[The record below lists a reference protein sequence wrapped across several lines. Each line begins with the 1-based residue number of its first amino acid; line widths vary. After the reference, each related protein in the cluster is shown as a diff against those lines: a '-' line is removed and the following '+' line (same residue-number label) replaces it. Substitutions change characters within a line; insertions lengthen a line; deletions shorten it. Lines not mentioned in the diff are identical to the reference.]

1 MVTTPLARDE
11 PQVLAT
17 ASLGAAWLAI
27 AGKILAEG
35 IGSRYDDRP
44 VRELSLVTLVVS
56 GPDPD
61 DEIIARYAE
70 TERLAWMRA
79 NFVDHHRGVRR
90 SAARTATP
98 PGCST
103 TTTPAGISSPGS
115 STGSGTT
122 RPAGRRRS
130 PHSSH

>member
-11 PQVLAT
+11 PQALAA

-56 GPDPD
+56 GPDP
-61 DEIIARYAE
+61 
-70 TERLAWMRA
+70 
-79 NFVDHHRGVRR
+79 
-90 SAARTATP
+90 
-98 PGCST
+98 
-103 TTTPAGISSPGS
+103 
-115 STGSGTT
+115 
-122 RPAGRRRS
+122 GR
-130 PHSSH
+130 

>member
-11 PQVLAT
+11 PQVLTA

-27 AGKILAEG
+27 AAQILAEG

-61 DEIIARYAE
+61 EAKIARYCASS
-70 TERLAWMRA
+70 L
-79 NFVDHHRGVRR
+79 DHFDWLVARGVPFEP
-90 SAARTATP
+90 SFCADTSMAPDGTEGLVYSGGEDAYPFNQIATP
-98 PGCST
+98 APRGPS
-103 TTTPAGISSPGS
+103 
-115 STGSGTT
+115 
-122 RPAGRRRS
+122 
-130 PHSSH
+130 